1 MARMNRRSFVSAT
14 AAALLAPRSGR
25 AAQGSATVLLKEQ
38 IGTISPLVH
47 GHFVEHLG
55 GVVYDGI
62 WVGEKSK
69 IPNVAGIRKALIDDL
84 RRIRAPLFRWPGG
97 CFADSYDWRDG
108 VGPREKR
115 PKRLN
120 FWAGVGMLAKL
131 DNHPAKH
138 EPNEFGTN
146 EFMRFVQEVGGK
158 PYIAANLR
166 GMTAREFND
175 WVDYC
180 NAPLGSTSW
189 SEVRG
194 TPPFNVE
201 FWGIGNESWGC
212 GGDFRPEEYAVEFR
226 RFTSWVP
233 GFGVPLKFIPA
244 GPNGGDLNWS
254 RGFFEALVRKSPG
267 LLRRVW
273 GWALHYYCGTTGGP
287 VEFSTE
293 EYYELLGRA
302 VRMEQ
307 LIRDHWA
314 VMGEYDREH
323 RVKFAIDEWGAWHKA
338 GSEVAP
344 HHLFGQIGTM
354 RDAVIA
360 GLTLDIFHRHADK
373 VAMTCVA
380 QLVNCIHSLFIAH
393 EDKMLRTPNYHVFDL
408 YKDHQNGTAVR
419 AVFAGPLSAK
429 APRLDGSASL
439 HEKEKRLVVTCTH
452 ADAAEPLAVDLRL
465 DGAAAKSARGFVLAG
480 KPQDHNTF
488 AEPERVQPRP
498 LAVQAS
504 QSRLSF
510 ELPPCAVA
518 AIHVDL
524 A

>member
-1 MARMNRRSFVSAT
+1 MNRRTFVSAT
-14 AAALLAPRSGR
+14 AAALLAPRPGR
-25 AAQGSATVLLKEQ
+25 AAEGSATVLLQEQ

-55 GVVYDGI
+55 GVIYDGI

-69 IPNVAGIRKALIDDL
+69 IPNVAGIRKALVDDL
-84 RRIRAPLFRWPGG
+84 KRIRAPLFRWPGG

-115 PKRLN
+115 PKRVN
-120 FWAGVGMLAKL
+120 FWAESGMLRKL
-131 DNHPAKH
+131 DNHPAKY

-146 EFMRFVQEVGGK
+146 EFMRFVQEVGAK
-158 PYIAANLR
+158 PYLAANLR

-180 NAPLGSTSW
+180 NAPLGSTTW

-194 TPPFNVE
+194 TPPFHVE

-233 GFGVPLKFIPA
+233 SFGVPLKFIPA
-244 GPNGGDLNWS
+244 GPNGGDLNWT

-273 GWALHYYCGTTGGP
+273 GWALHYYCGTAGGP
-287 VEFSTE
+287 VEFSTD

-393 EDKMLRTPNYHVFDL
+393 EEKMLRTPNYHVFDL

-419 AVFAGPLSAK
+419 TVFA
-429 APRLDGSASL
+429 APAAPKVARLDGSASL
-439 HEKEKRLVVTCTH
+439 HEKEKKLVLTCTH
-452 ADAAEPLAVDLRL
+452 TDAAEPIAVEVRL
-465 DGAAAKSARGFVLAG
+465 EGASAKAARGQVLSG

-488 AEPERVQPRP
+488 AEPDRVRPRE
-498 LAVQAS
+498 LAVS
-504 QSRLSF
+504 VRNGRLVF

-518 AIHVDL
+518 AVTVEL